1 MHTKT
6 LLQTSGTVQEVRLT
20 CFNKGIQVT
29 KEIQGQ
35 AILDTQNKQN
45 TGVGYFSYANRTK
58 HLSRVF

>member
-45 TGVGYFSYANRTK
+45 TGVGYFSYANRT
-58 HLSRVF
+58 

>member
-35 AILDTQNKQN
+35 VILDTQNKQN
-45 TGVGYFSYANRTK
+45 TCVGCFSYANRT
-58 HLSRVF
+58 

>member
-20 CFNKGIQVT
+20 CFNKGIQET

-35 AILDTQNKQN
+35 VIVDTQNKQN
-45 TGVGYFSYANRTK
+45 TRVGCFSYANRMK